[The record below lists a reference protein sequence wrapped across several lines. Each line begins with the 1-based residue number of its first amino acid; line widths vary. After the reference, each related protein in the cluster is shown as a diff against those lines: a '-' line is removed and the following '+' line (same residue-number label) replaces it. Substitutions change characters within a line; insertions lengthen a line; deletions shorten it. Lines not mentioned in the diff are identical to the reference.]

1 MHRSRVGISLLMSLS
16 LGMGGCDPLFDV
28 GGAYL
33 PGWLFAA
40 LLALGLTFL
49 VRWILVLCRVDEFL
63 WLKSVAYISLFTA
76 FALSLWFFFFRY

>member
-1 MHRSRVGISLLMSLS
+1 MYLLMGLS

-33 PGWLFAA
+33 PGWLLAVM
-40 LLALGLTFL
+40 LALGMTFL

-63 WLKSVAYISLFTA
+63 WLKSIAYISLFTT
-76 FALSLWFFFFRY
+76 FSLSFWYFFFRY